1 LYNSFYI
8 DLLILFSFAARDCYY
23 FRCAVRAYYE
33 KLQSKDRT
41 PKEVHDVMTQAVTA
55 ATKGFQIEFDKQS
68 TVANPKNDV
77 GFLEEV
83 CNSIYMQINNFHVYF
98 EF

>member
-1 LYNSFYI
+1 L
-8 DLLILFSFAARDCYY
+8 
-23 FRCAVRAYYE
+23 
-33 KLQSKDRT
+33 
-41 PKEVHDVMTQAVTA
+41 TQAATA
-55 ATKGFQIEFDKQS
+55 AIKGFRTEFDKQS
-68 TVANPKNDV
+68 AIANPKNDV